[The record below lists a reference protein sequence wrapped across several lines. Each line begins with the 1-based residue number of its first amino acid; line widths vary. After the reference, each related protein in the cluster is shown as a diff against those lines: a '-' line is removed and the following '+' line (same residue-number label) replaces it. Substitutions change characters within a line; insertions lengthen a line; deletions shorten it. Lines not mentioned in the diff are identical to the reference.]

1 MGVLT
6 VEQFKQALPSQFKA
20 SVNQELI
27 DQINA
32 TLADP
37 NLYETYRDNLLSYSH
52 VMRDGKFKMSDY
64 ILAVKYCSHKIMG
77 ASNIDAF
84 VKTFPDRYQ
93 SYLAN
98 GTSSKDIASYVTA
111 YNKNK
116 LVNLIL
122 EQSLIPSWILNQDLY
137 QKAINVQAGLM
148 MDDTVSHKVRSDAA
162 NSLLIHL
169 KPPEVQK
176 VELDIGIKKD
186 GVMDD
191 LKNVLTE
198 LALKQQQY
206 IAAGITQISDVTQQ
220 RLVRVVEHDSI
231 PT

>member
-1 MGVLT
+1 
-6 VEQFKQALPSQFKA
+6 
-20 SVNQELI
+20 
-27 DQINA
+27 
-32 TLADP
+32 
-37 NLYETYRDNLLSYSH
+37 
-52 VMRDGKFKMSDY
+52 
-64 ILAVKYCSHKIMG
+64 MG

-122 EQSLIPSWILNQDLY
+122 EQSLIPSWVLNQDLY
-137 QKAINVQAGLM
+137 QKAINVQAELM
-148 MDDTVSHKVRSDAA
+148 MSADSEKVRSDAA
-162 NSLLIHL
+162 NSLLNHL

-176 VELDIGIKKD
+176 VELDIGVKKD

-191 LKNVLTE
+191 LKQVLTE

-220 RLVRVVEHDSI
+220 RLVRVVEHDSS